1 MVRPLKEETPLEG
14 IVSTRLQGQDYQE
27 FISEFQKSGLSRSE
41 YLRKAVLRRETTI
54 IAVEKKTDDTQRQ
67 KVFLMKKS
75 SNNLNQLAHQA
86 NTAFLA
92 GKISEVLYKEVL
104 SALDIQNRQLKALL

>member
-1 MVRPLKEETPLEG
+1 MARPLKEETPLEG

-27 FISEFQKSGLSRSE
+27 FITEFQKSGLSRSE

-54 IAVEKKTDDTQRQ
+54 VAVEKKTGDDQRQ
-67 KVFLMKKS
+67 KIFLMKKS

-86 NTAFLA
+86 NAA
-92 GKISEVLYKEVL
+92 HKSGKISEALYKEIL
-104 SALDIQNRQLKALL
+104 SSLDIANRQMKAFL

>member
-1 MVRPLKEETPLEG
+1 MARPLKEETPLEG
-14 IVSTRLQGQDYQE
+14 IISTRLQGQDYEE
-27 FISEFQKSGLSRSE
+27 FISEFKKSGLSRSE

-54 IAVEKKTDDTQRQ
+54 VAVEKKTDDSQRQ

-86 NTAFLA
+86 NTAFIT
-92 GKISEVLYKEVL
+92 GKINEALYKEIL
-104 SALDIQNRQLKALL
+104 SALDIQNRQLKAFL